1 LPKEHYNHLLKILLL
16 ELYLEVFYRFIES
29 EKRYSPNTITAYR
42 LDITQFV
49 AHLQTHCLTSVTE
62 VRHTHIRQWIVEQMN
77 DGSAARSVNRKLSC
91 LTTYFKLL
99 QKRGIIHANPM
110 AKVTFPKIS
119 KRLPVT
125 VTERKMEQL
134 LDQAEWG
141 DNYSDILEKV
151 IIELLYAT
159 GMRCS
164 ELTGLKQTQ
173 IDFAQMQIKVLGK
186 GNKERL
192 IPIGKRLVEI
202 LRGYI
207 EKRQMKFPET
217 QQTHLFL
224 SDKGEPISKG
234 KVYTTVKKKLSI
246 VTTQEQRSPHVL
258 RHSFATHLSEN
269 GADLNAIKELLGH
282 ASLSATQIYTHTSV
296 EKLKK
301 VYLQAHP
308 KSGKKN

>member
-1 LPKEHYNHLLKILLL
+1 M
-16 ELYLEVFYRFIES
+16 ELYLDVFYRFIES

-42 LDITQFV
+42 LDISQFV
-49 AHLQTHCLTSVTE
+49 EHLQTYCLTSVTE
-62 VRHTHIRQWIVEQMN
+62 VRHTHIRYWIIEQIN
-77 DGSAARSVNRKLSC
+77 AGTAARSVNRKLSC

-99 QKRGIIHANPM
+99 QKRAYIIANPM

-141 DNYSDILEKV
+141 SNYPDILEKTIV
-151 IIELLYAT
+151 ELLYGT
-159 GMRCS
+159 GMRCA
-164 ELTGLKQTQ
+164 ELIGLQHTQ
-173 IDFAQMQIKVLGK
+173 IDFGQMQIKVLGK

-192 IPIGKRLVEI
+192 VPMGKKLVEI
-202 LRGYI
+202 LRGYLEI
-207 EKRQMKFPET
+207 KQMTFPQSERT
-217 QQTHLFL
+217 DFFL
-224 SDKGEPISKG
+224 NDKGLPIKHS
-234 KVYTTVKKKLSI
+234 KVYSIVKKKLSI
-246 VTTQEQRSPHVL
+246 VTTQEHRSPHVL

-282 ASLSATQIYTHTSV
+282 ASLSATQIYTHNSV

-301 VYLQAHP
+301 VYSQAHP